1 MPGRGG
7 GSGWVGGEEG
17 GWARGVLEGKLGKG
31 ETVEMYINK
40 MTNRKRKKGRK
51 KKEERTREN
60 KT

>member
-1 MPGRGG
+1 MGCWVEEHPHRGK
-7 GSGWVGGEEG
+7 GEG
-17 GWARGVLEGKLGKG
+17 DWMGVLEGKLGKG

>member
-1 MPGRGG
+1 M
-7 GSGWVGGEEG
+7 
-17 GWARGVLEGKLGKG
+17 GVLEGKLGKG